1 MNISFFIARRHL
13 FAKKSRG
20 IINIISTI
28 SMIVVAFVTAAMI
41 TVMSAFNG
49 IDDLVKQLFANFDT
63 PLTIIPVDG
72 KLFADS
78 LLTDAQLQSIEG
90 IKGFCRVIEEDA
102 WLNYGDHNAVATIK
116 GVDDQYLKYSPIDSM
131 IYEGEFI
138 LQQDS
143 FDYAVAGLGVRSEL
157 YMPIFANAPTV
168 MNINAP
174 IRGRK
179 ISRDKENAFNR
190 EAINVSGVFS
200 VNAELDSKYV
210 MVPLSF
216 ARSLFEMENDIS
228 AIEIFLNNDDE
239 SENVHTKLLSILPNE
254 LTIETRY
261 QKNEL
266 IYKTNA
272 SEKWATFAIL
282 FFILLI
288 ACFNIVA
295 ALTMLII
302 EKKKDIFTLS
312 SMGTLY
318 KSIER
323 IFVYEGIFI
332 NLIGAVGG
340 ISLGLFVCWLQQ
352 NFGLIT
358 MQGAMVDAYPV
369 VIKWMDVVGI
379 FLAVVVVGT
388 LFSVTLVSALMRR
401 FAANAME
408 SDS

>member
-1 MNISFFIARRHL
+1 MV
-13 FAKKSRG
+13 
-20 IINIISTI
+20 
-28 SMIVVAFVTAAMI
+28 VVAFVTAAMI

-63 PLTIIPVDG
+63 PLTIIPAEG
-72 KLFADS
+72 KMFADS
-78 LLTDAQLQSIEG
+78 LLTDAQLQSIGG
-90 IKGFCRVIEEDA
+90 IKGFSRVIEEDA

-116 GVDDQYLKYSPIDSM
+116 GVDENYLKHSPIDSM
-131 IYEGEFI
+131 IYEGDFI
-138 LQQDS
+138 LQADS

-157 YMPIFANAPTV
+157 YMPVFENAPTV
-168 MNINAP
+168 MKINAP

-200 VNAELDSKYV
+200 VNAELDAKYV
-210 MVPLSF
+210 IVPLSF
-216 ARSLFEMENDIS
+216 SRTLFEMENDIS
-228 AIEIFLNNDDE
+228 SIEIFLVNDDDAE
-239 SENVHTKLLSILPNE
+239 KVKEELLKTLPKE

-266 IYKTNA
+266 VYKTNA

-312 SMGTLY
+312 SIGARY
-318 KSIER
+318 NSIER

-332 NLIGAVGG
+332 NLIGASVGT
-340 ISLGLFVCWLQQ
+340 SLGLLICWLQQ
-352 NFGLIT
+352 EFGLIT
-358 MQGAMVDAYPV
+358 MQGAMVDTYPV
-369 VIKWMDVVGI
+369 VIKWLDVAGI
-379 FLAVVVVGT
+379 FAAVFVVGT
-388 LFSVTLVSALMRR
+388 LFSVTLVRSLMRR
-401 FAANAME
+401 FAGNAMTIG
-408 SDS
+408 